1 MRALTH
7 ITVYGLPHCDT
18 VKRTRAWLVSQSL
31 AHRCVDF
38 RPAGVPADRLDAWL
52 ATCSWQAVLNR
63 RGTTWRKLDAAT
75 QAGVVDAASVRACVR
90 ACGDAGA
97 AQCCQAPSSAVNRP
111 MVEWADGAVA
121 VGFDAQAW
129 AQRQGHR

>member
-7 ITVYGLPHCDT
+7 ITVYGLSHRDT
-18 VKRTRAWLVSQSL
+18 VKRARAWLVSQSL
-31 AHRCVDF
+31 VHRFVDF
-38 RPAGVPADRLDAWL
+38 RPTGVPADRLHAWL
-52 ATCSWQAVLNR
+52 AACSWQAVLNR
-63 RGTTWRKLDAAT
+63 RGTTWRKVDAAT
-75 QAGVVDAASVRACVR
+75 QAGVVDAASARAVML
-90 ACGDAGA
+90 
-97 AQCCQAPSSAVNRP
+97 AQPSAVKRRQTPSSAVKRP